1 MRIAALL
8 VLALAACSRATPQR
22 AVTPAPGDSA
32 PTGAS
37 ARPAYTPADVHFVS
51 GMIHHHGQALIMAA
65 WATDSIHGASPA
77 IRRMSERITVSQGD
91 EIALLERWLRERNE
105 RMMAHHGLM
114 PGMLTPAQLA
124 ELERARGAEFD
135 QLFLTYMIQHHLGA
149 VTMVDELLGAQGAA
163 QDGLVFRMAADI
175 HADQTTE
182 IERMQ
187 RMLAALPSSGGK
199 SP

>member
-1 MRIAALL
+1 MRFAALL
-8 VLALAACSRATPQR
+8 VLAFAACSRGTPQR
-22 AVTPAPGDSA
+22 AATPAPVDTA
-32 PTGAS
+32 PPAT
-37 ARPAYTPADVHFVS
+37 ARPAYTAADVHFVS
-51 GMIHHHGQALIMAA
+51 GMIHHHGQALVMAA
-65 WATDSIHGASPA
+65 WATDSVHDASPE

-105 RMMAHHGLM
+105 RTMEHHGLM

-135 QLFLTYMIQHHLGA
+135 HLFLTFMIQHHLGA

>member
-8 VLALAACSRATPQR
+8 VLALAACSRAPQR
-22 AVTPAPGDSA
+22 AATPAPVDSA
-32 PTGAS
+32 S
-37 ARPAYTPADVHFVS
+37 RPAYTSADVHFVS
-51 GMIHHHGQALIMAA
+51 GMIHHHGQALVMAA
-65 WATDSIHGASPA
+65 WATDGVHGASPE
-77 IRRMSERITVSQGD
+77 IRRMSERITVSQSD
-91 EIALLERWLRERNE
+91 EIGLLERWLRERNE
-105 RMMAHHGLM
+105 PRMEHHALM
-114 PGMLTPAQLA
+114 PGMLSSAQLA

-135 QLFLTYMIQHHLGA
+135 RLFLTYMIQHHLGA
-149 VTMVDELLGAQGAA
+149 VTMVDELLSAPGAA